1 MSLYMVSLGK
11 FKFSKVIPTKIYRK
25 MLKMFLKIP
34 KNPRTTSKTGALMVT
49 YKIHRLIRR
58 MRDEKDCKVDL
69 SLILVSNLHP
79 VYGPKYL
86 IECFP

>member
-34 KNPRTTSKTGALMVT
+34 KNPRTTSKTGAVMVT
-49 YKIHRLIRR
+49 YEIH
-58 MRDEKDCKVDL
+58 KVNTPYAGRKGL
-69 SLILVSNLHP
+69 
-79 VYGPKYL
+79 
-86 IECFP
+86 

>member
-1 MSLYMVSLGK
+1 
-11 FKFSKVIPTKIYRK
+11 
-25 MLKMFLKIP
+25 
-34 KNPRTTSKTGALMVT
+34 
-49 YKIHRLIRR
+49 

-69 SLILVSNLHP
+69 SLILVSNLDP